1 MRPDISIFSPLGRSG
16 TRAHGGITTVVSR
29 LAAGLSD
36 LGCSVEL
43 VTFSP
48 VDPRAL
54 LPEPD
59 EHLVLVNL
67 GKGSRLQHFRA
78 LHAYLAARRP
88 RVLLAAGHRPNLI
101 AALCKWRLGVAQ
113 TVYLSIHN
121 ALSPGLAELRPS
133 ARAMRRLA
141 LRRIYPLADG
151 HICVSAGVAADF
163 CACSGIPREHLSVI
177 HNPIV
182 TPESLRLAEME
193 PDHPWL
199 LPDQPPVILGAGRL
213 TVQKDFAT
221 LVRAFALL
229 PMDLGCRLVILG
241 EGVERERLI
250 RLSDELGVAG
260 RVDLPGFVSNPMS
273 YMRRARL
280 FVLSSAWEGFGNV
293 LVEAMAVGT
302 PVVATDCPSG
312 PREILQDA
320 ALGPL
325 VAPGDHHALADAIRA
340 TLAHPPSADSL
351 RRRAEDFRVEVAARH
366 YRDVLL
372 QADARI

>member
-16 TRAHGGITTVVSR
+16 TRAHGGITTVVCS

-36 LGCSVEL
+36 LGCAVEL
-43 VTFSP
+43 LTFSP
-48 VDPRAL
+48 VDPRTL
-54 LPEPD
+54 LPELD
-59 EHLVLVNL
+59 ERLDLVNL
-67 GKGSRLQHFRA
+67 GKGSRLHHFRA
-78 LHAYLAARRP
+78 LHAYLRARRP
-88 RVLLAAGHRPNLI
+88 RVLMAAGHRPNLI
-101 AALCKWRLGVAQ
+101 AALCKWRLGAAQ
-113 TVYLSIHN
+113 RVFLSIHN
-121 ALSPGLAELRPS
+121 ALSPGLAELRPL
-133 ARAMRRLA
+133 ARGMRRLV
-141 LRRIYPLADG
+141 LRNIYPRADG
-151 HICVSAGVAADF
+151 HICVSAGVAQDF
-163 CACSGIPREHLSVI
+163 SACSGIPRENLTVI

-182 TPESLRLAEME
+182 TQASLRLAEAGPE
-193 PDHPWL
+193 HPWL
-199 LPDQPPVILGAGRL
+199 SPGQPPVILGAGRL
-213 TVQKDFAT
+213 TAQKDFAT
-221 LVRAFALL
+221 LVHAFALL

-241 EGVERERLI
+241 EGVERERLT

-312 PREILQDA
+312 PREILQDG
-320 ALGPL
+320 ALGRL

-351 RRRAEDFRVEVAARH
+351 RRRAADFRVEVAARH
-366 YRDVLL
+366 YRDVLIP
-372 QADARI
+372 AEARP